1 MQVGVLGLDLAVLIL
16 AVQDIGIRRARNLD
30 LRRRHM
36 LPLRIP
42 DGDVADHSDVGADE
56 LLGTHDPDLG
66 IIGVLGK
73 HHVLAQ
79 KLPDA
84 IVSRGQDVKTLV

>member
-1 MQVGVLGLDLAVLIL
+1 
-16 AVQDIGIRRARNLD
+16 
-30 LRRRHM
+30 M

-56 LLGTHDPDLG
+56 LLGTHNPDLG
-66 IIGVLGK
+66 IVGVLGK

-84 IVSRGQDVKTLV
+84 IVSRGQDEKTLVQELELTSSRERAQSSPGLPSGETPRRP